1 MRVADFA
8 YNWTVA
14 QAEPLEAIRTALS
27 RPMSVVDITTT
38 GRKTGKPRRIEIV
51 MHNLDGRL
59 YISGQPRPERR
70 GWLAN
75 LDAQPE
81 FSLHLKRGVRADLP
95 AKARE
100 ITDVNERRQ
109 VLEGVA
115 RHWNRRD
122 VDTMV
127 RYSPLVEVTING
139 FESA

>member
-1 MRVADFA
+1 MPGRNFA
-8 YNWTVA
+8 YNWSMA
-14 QAEPLEAIRTALS
+14 QAQPTEDRVREALS
-27 RPMSVVDITTT
+27 RPMTVIDITTT
-38 GRKTGKPRRIEIV
+38 GRKSGKPRRIEIV

-70 GWLAN
+70 SWLAN
-75 LDAQPE
+75 LDAQPN
-81 FSLHLKRGVRADLP
+81 FLLHLKRGVRADLP

-127 RYSPLVEVTING
+127 RYSPLIEATIDG
-139 FESA
+139 ARP